1 MPESVFG
8 YKRRDSVTQ
17 ILFNI
22 GIPSFN
28 TVVHNSKAVSRSS
41 WCNVAIVRYRRYR
54 RVTDRQTDRQT
65 DTRRSLISASYPR

>member
-1 MPESVFG
+1 MPKFFG

-17 ILFNI
+17 ILFTL

-41 WCNVAIVRYRRYR
+41 WCNSHNIIVKHMES
-54 RVTDRQTDRQT
+54 VCG
-65 DTRRSLISASYPR
+65 LWVI